1 MSGIDDCRGRPY
13 YRPGRVTRL
22 NPTLLRTVE
31 PFLASAVILVA
42 AAFLAPTIS
51 HESLG
56 VSKFL
61 PFVILPV
68 GAILSLWFN
77 RGRAFL
83 SLVSLFLAYTG
94 YTVATAQADPFA
106 ARAVLSAIAIF
117 IPLNVTL
124 MLALPE
130 RGVFHFRSYR
140 WLLLIVVEI
149 LLTAWVANAGHS
161 QLSGIAWRAV
171 LNHWLLKPDPTP
183 FLGRLLFAAGIALA
197 VGRIFERQ
205 APLEIGLGISL
216 LAFFIACT
224 WVKEPGAFPIF
235 YSASGLILLIS
246 VLQESHRMAFRDELT
261 SLPGRRMLEE
271 QLLGMGPAFT
281 IAMVDV
287 DHFKKFNDTHGHDV
301 GDQVLRMVG
310 ARLADVAGGGRAYRY
325 GGEEFSIL
333 FSDKTVGET
342 LPHLEDLRT
351 AIENYALI
359 ARTQDRRQAER
370 ERDDRRLKTGD
381 DSDDRSRPAG
391 RNVTTSE
398 PLSVTVSIGVAERNR
413 RLHTP
418 AAVLRAADEALYRAK
433 HAGRNR
439 VNH

>member
-1 MSGIDDCRGRPY
+1 MTS
-13 YRPGRVTRL
+13 L
-22 NPTLLRTVE
+22 NAALLRTAE
-31 PFLASAVILVA
+31 PFIAPAVILVA
-42 AAFLAPTIS
+42 AALLTRAGPDDLLAAS
-51 HESLG
+51 A
-56 VSKFL
+56 FL
-61 PFVILPV
+61 PFVILPI

-83 SLVSLFLAYTG
+83 SLTSLFIAYMG
-94 YTVATAQADPFA
+94 YFVATKNNVDPFA
-106 ARAVLSAIAIF
+106 GKAVLSAIAIF

-140 WLLLIVVEI
+140 WLLLILVET
-149 LLTAWVANAGHS
+149 LFTAWVANAGTS
-161 QLSGIAWRAV
+161 TLSGTAWIKV
-171 LNHWLLKPDPTP
+171 FDHSLLKPDPTP
-183 FLGRLLFAAGIALA
+183 FLGDLLFATGIALA

-205 APLEIGLGISL
+205 LPLEIGLGSAL
-216 LAFFIACT
+216 LAFILAYSWTDSPEGFT
-224 WVKEPGAFPIF
+224 IF
-235 YSASGLILLIS
+235 FSASGLILLIS

-271 QLLGMGPAFT
+271 QMLGMGPAFT
-281 IAMVDV
+281 IAMVDI

-333 FSDKTVGET
+333 FPDKAVEET
-342 LPHLEDLRT
+342 LPHLENLRT
-351 AIENYALI
+351 AIENYVLI

-370 ERDDRRLKTGD
+370 EREDRRMKSGER
-381 DSDDRSRPAG
+381 SDATSDAAG
-391 RNVTTSE
+391 RSMTESE